1 MVHRD
6 DSPELVD
13 VHRFTQAWEKT
24 ASLELRHCRTPV
36 VDTYPDHHRIHDG
49 DAESITDAAYT
60 AWRHDRQQG
69 LASVLIAETR
79 ENVTAL
85 NVRARRPHP

>member
-1 MVHRD
+1 M
-6 DSPELVD
+6 
-13 VHRFTQAWEKT
+13 FT
-24 ASLELRHCRTPV
+24 ASRKPGRRPRPWSCGTAAPPV